1 MNSSNSSD
9 RFFQRLVSNSV
20 VQVLEHLE
28 AMQRD
33 AHSPEY
39 AHWKKEVDDIW
50 KRIFEFINSM
60 GEISQ
65 KESLETIRETW
76 VSYITHYGMIDQ
88 AHS

>member
-39 AHWKKEVDDIW
+39 THWKKEVDDIW
-50 KRIFEFINSM
+50 KRIFESINSM
-60 GEISQ
+60 DEISQ